1 MISDILSI
9 YKQPFKIMF
18 NSFYYGELVLDV
30 WNVLDLLDDLDIHMF
45 PLSKEQYENAVND
58 QVAHAEAYYENQIAD
73 YYSC

>member
-1 MISDILSI
+1 
-9 YKQPFKIMF
+9 MF
-18 NSFYYGELVLDV
+18 NSFYYGELILDE

-45 PLSKEQYENAVND
+45 PLSKEQYENAVNA